1 MRGLALC
8 LVAVIAG
15 CSPTP
20 EEAHYVRVLVDTDLV
35 VSGELDA
42 FSISVDQDGTSK
54 FNQSYGVDTL
64 NALPQSLIIEQ
75 PMPYSVGPGNEYT
88 LPVLHV
94 SVTGYQ
100 GGQPVVWRSAAFRY
114 SSGQVQVP
122 LPLCFDC
129 LNRSCPSGETCSRG
143 ACTDASTRPSTDE
156 AALDALSLCGPR

>member
-1 MRGLALC
+1 M
-8 LVAVIAG
+8 VAAFAG
-15 CSPTP
+15 CSSTP
-20 EEAHYVRVLVDTDLV
+20 EEAHYVRVVVDTDLV
-35 VSGELDA
+35 VSGEVDA

-54 FNQSYGVDTL
+54 FNQSYGVETL
-64 NALPQSLIIEQ
+64 NALPQALILEQ
-75 PMPYSVGPGNEYT
+75 LQPYSVGPGNEYT

-100 GGQPVVWRSAAFRY
+100 AGLPVVWKSASFRY

-143 ACTDASTRPSTDE
+143 ACTDAWVKPGTDE
-156 AALDALSLCGPR
+156 AALDARSLCGPR